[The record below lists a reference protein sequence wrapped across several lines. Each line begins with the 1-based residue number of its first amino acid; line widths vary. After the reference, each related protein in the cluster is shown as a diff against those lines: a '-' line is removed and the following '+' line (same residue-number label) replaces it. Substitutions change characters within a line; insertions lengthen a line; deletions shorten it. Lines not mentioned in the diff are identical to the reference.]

1 MKALL
6 DTDLLLDVALCRS
19 EFFNNSAAVLQW
31 AESNPGRAAVAWH
44 SLSNLSYLI
53 RPDARPFIHA
63 LLEFVEV
70 PMAGTEA
77 AIQAVSYPMKD
88 FEDALQAAVALTF
101 GARFIITRNVSDYRR
116 SPVPAISPS
125 EFIKKVGL

>member
-1 MKALL
+1 MKVLL
-6 DTDLLLDVALCRS
+6 DTDLLLDVALGRAD
-19 EFFNNSAAVLQW
+19 FIDNSAAVVQW

-53 RPDARPFIHA
+53 RPDARPFIRA

-70 PMAGTEA
+70 PMVGTEA
-77 AIQAVSYPMKD
+77 AMKAINYLMND
-88 FEDALQAAVALTF
+88 FEDALQAAAALAF
-101 GARFIITRNVSDYRR
+101 GARFIITRNISDYRR

-125 EFIKKVGL
+125 VFIKDFSL